1 MLTAYHKIGRAG
13 GIPRIWIESP
23 RLQQLG
29 FDPKTFLTV
38 TPRAGSGL
46 YLRPSLEKTRNRVSF
61 RQMSGLD
68 CPIIDLNSQALLAE
82 FSGHTELRLE
92 ATYKQ
97 LLVVPSRR
105 SFNILEH
112 RASGLPIPAI
122 EYFAGGSTLSQSI
135 TDDPRFKLVGAVEIS
150 PKFAAHFALEHPDV
164 PLYQCDIRD
173 LSPMEMPRAGFMF
186 ASLPCACFSPWGW
199 PRKD

>member
-1 MLTAYHKIGRAG
+1 VLTAYHKIGRAG

-38 TPRAGSGL
+38 SPRAGSGL
-46 YLRPSLEKTRNRVSF
+46 YLRPCLERTRNRVSF
-61 RQMSGLD
+61 RQMSGLN
-68 CPIIDLNSQALLAE
+68 CPIIDLNSRALLAE

-105 SFNILEH
+105 SFNILRH
-112 RASGLPIPAI
+112 RTGGLPIR
-122 EYFAGGSTLSQSI
+122 GSSWSAQ
-135 TDDPRFKLVGAVEIS
+135 
-150 PKFAAHFALEHPDV
+150 
-164 PLYQCDIRD
+164 
-173 LSPMEMPRAGFMF
+173 
-186 ASLPCACFSPWGW
+186 
-199 PRKD
+199 